1 MYWADP
7 RLPSH
12 SSNPTDLLN
21 ETTKS
26 AMLKSRA
33 EWASL
38 CGIHCE
44 KRLSGSWCQI
54 GHSTSK
60 SSLCCPLLAEL
71 LPLTQFKSQAG
82 YTQTWASS
90 SGPFYYEFLLMLMA
104 FKMGWTNWS
113 CDGHTWR
120 HTTSLLLSPLSL
132 TLSHTLTHI
141 HTQIYQGGMTL
152 AFQSSRK
159 MWSWLWFGAR
169 FGLMLCSLCAT
180 GECWA

>member
-1 MYWADP
+1 
-7 RLPSH
+7 
-12 SSNPTDLLN
+12 
-21 ETTKS
+21 
-26 AMLKSRA
+26 MLKSRA

-44 KRLSGSWCQI
+44 KLLSGSWCQI

-71 LPLTQFKSQAG
+71 LPQ
-82 YTQTWASS
+82 WPSS
-90 SGPFYYEFLLMLMA
+90 SPRQVIHRHEQVPFYYEFLLMLMA
-104 FKMGWTNWS
+104 FKMGWTNLVMWWTYLETHYLS
-113 CDGHTWR
+113 LAFS
-120 HTTSLLLSPLSL
+120 SLLH
-132 TLSHTLTHI
+132 SHTLTHI

-152 AFQSSRK
+152 AFLSSRK